1 MLRPRTR
8 ASLPKGNR
16 GTLLCEVAAGSHEAF
31 QVLLYAAGEGF
42 EVIPA
47 FEEGDEAALAVLAG
61 DSADFFGED
70 GKVALREGEVGEGV
84 VFMGIEAC
92 TDEDEVG
99 AEMGEGGEELLV

>member
-16 GTLLCEVAAGSHEAF
+16 GTLLCEVAAGGNKGF
-31 QVLLYAAGEGF
+31 QVLLYAAGEGA

-47 FEEGDEAALAVLAG
+47 FEEGDEAALAILLCDG
-61 DSADFFGED
+61 TGFFCED
-70 GKVALREGEVGEGV
+70 GKVALGKGEVGEGV

-99 AEMGEGGEELLV
+99 AEMGEGG